1 MGLFSS
7 IFSFVAKAVA
17 AINPV
22 TAILA
27 VAVGFAVSRS
37 IKKKKAKAAQ
47 SAKSISGVLV
57 SKTGTNEAIPVVYG
71 ERRIGGVRVFLDNS
85 GTDNIYLHI
94 VEVLCEG
101 PIQGVRKVFFND
113 ELVGTALASDTTVDY
128 SAGSTDYSGVAATK
142 IFKGDQTARISSSES
157 LLGQNPS
164 SNWPSAAVGN
174 NLAYVYTILKWDQD
188 LFGSGVPNITY
199 TVEGKKIPGTLG
211 NAHDT
216 GLIYKTNPVFCIYD
230 YLINPL
236 YGKGIE
242 VSSIDAAALSGTF
255 YDSANYTAQSV
266 QKTTNSADGNEVRYI
281 MNAVVD
287 TSQPMI
293 DNLEDLLN
301 NCRGGLIT
309 NEKYKF
315 ILDKPVDTSSA
326 ITIDDNAIVGN
337 ITMQLANKKTLTNR
351 IKGTFPNAEGSLN
364 FQDDIAILQ
373 NATLKTADGV
383 DLTQEI
389 VINSLS
395 SKTQMLRIMNEELNQ
410 TRQSTVLECTVDPS
424 KIDVGVFDVVKFTNT
439 TFGQTNK
446 LYRVLTTI
454 LNEDNT
460 VTLNMREYD
469 ANVYWDNNKTFITNN
484 KDDTDY

>member
-1 MGLFSS
+1 
-7 IFSFVAKAVA
+7 
-17 AINPV
+17 
-22 TAILA
+22 
-27 VAVGFAVSRS
+27 
-37 IKKKKAKAAQ
+37 
-47 SAKSISGVLV
+47 
-57 SKTGTNEAIPVVYG
+57 
-71 ERRIGGVRVFLDNS
+71 
-85 GTDNIYLHI
+85 
-94 VEVLCEG
+94 
-101 PIQGVRKVFFND
+101 
-113 ELVGTALASDTTVDY
+113 
-128 SAGSTDYSGVAATK
+128 
-142 IFKGDQTARISSSES
+142 
-157 LLGQNPS
+157 
-164 SNWPSAAVGN
+164 
-174 NLAYVYTILKWDQD
+174 
-188 LFGSGVPNITY
+188 
-199 TVEGKKIPGTLG
+199 
-211 NAHDT
+211 
-216 GLIYKTNPVFCIYD
+216 
-230 YLINPL
+230 
-236 YGKGIE
+236 
-242 VSSIDAAALSGTF
+242 
-255 YDSANYTAQSV
+255 
-266 QKTTNSADGNEVRYI
+266 

-469 ANVYWDNNKTFITNN
+469 ANVYWDNNKGIITNN
-484 KDDTDY
+484 KDDTDH